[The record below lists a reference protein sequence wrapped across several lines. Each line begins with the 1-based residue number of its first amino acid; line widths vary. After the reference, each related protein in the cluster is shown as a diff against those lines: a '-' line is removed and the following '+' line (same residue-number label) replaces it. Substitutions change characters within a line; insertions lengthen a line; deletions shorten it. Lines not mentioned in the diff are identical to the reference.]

1 MSKFNFNDI
10 IHFRGECQTND
21 KLSAKNQTS
30 KRLSPRWLKI
40 LTPEAALKR
49 LLRLAKTRFALLTPK
64 C

>member
-30 KRLSPRWLKI
+30 KRLSP
-40 LTPEAALKR
+40 EAALKR

-64 C
+64 CYYGLLS